1 MPRPAR
7 PGLDPDQTTRAAT
20 GRIAAGAVTR
30 DLRVVIELKG
40 LPADCAQRR
49 GGGGCA
55 HCQARPFSV
64 CASVPDADLHRLDAL
79 AETVTL
85 AAGQSLFR
93 EGDAAA
99 HVFNV
104 TSGSVRTFRL
114 LADGRR
120 HVAGFLFAG
129 DFIGLDPAETY
140 PLSGEAIEPTTVC
153 RFRKADYRALMA
165 ERRELET
172 ALLARAG
179 DELAAA
185 RRQMLLLA
193 RKTAV
198 ERVASFLLGLP
209 AADPLRM
216 APEGVVRLPM
226 TRSEMADYLGLTLET
241 VSRTLTRL
249 KRGGLIRQ
257 VSLTEMRVEK
267 PQALRMLA
275 DGDA

>member
-1 MPRPAR
+1 
-7 PGLDPDQTTRAAT
+7 
-20 GRIAAGAVTR
+20 
-30 DLRVVIELKG
+30 VIELKG

-85 AAGQSLFR
+85 APGQALFR
-93 EGDAAA
+93 EGDPAGC
-99 HVFNV
+99 VFNL
-104 TSGSVRTFRL
+104 TSGSVRTYRL

-120 HVAGFLFAG
+120 HIVGFLFAG
-129 DFIGLDPAETY
+129 DFIGLDPAGTY
-140 PLSGEAIEPTTVC
+140 PLSAEAIEPTTVC
-153 RFRKADYRALMA
+153 RFRKAEYRALMV
-165 ERRELET
+165 ERRELEA

-185 RRQMLLLA
+185 RKQMLLLA
-193 RKTAV
+193 RKTAI
-198 ERVASFLLGLP
+198 ERMASFLLDLP
-209 AADPLRM
+209 GADPLRPG
-216 APEGVVRLPM
+216 PEGLVRLPM

-249 KRGGLIRQ
+249 KRGGLVRQ
-257 VSLTEMRVEK
+257 ISLTEMRVEK
-267 PQALRMLA
+267 PEALRALA